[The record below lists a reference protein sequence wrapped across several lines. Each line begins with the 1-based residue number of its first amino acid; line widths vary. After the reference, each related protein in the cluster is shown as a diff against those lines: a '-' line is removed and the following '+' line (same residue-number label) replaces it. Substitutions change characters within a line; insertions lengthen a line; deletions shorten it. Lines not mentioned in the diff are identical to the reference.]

1 VAAGPADARLAGLLG
16 RALAEV
22 ERGCARLREGSPEL
36 AVEAHRLRGAAGL
49 YGLARVSVCR

>member
-49 YGLARVSVCR
+49 YGPRG